1 MLNIH
6 QFLSTYQEQ
15 VNVAVSML
23 ADNHIASRIWSHDYT
38 VWADVPTEITNRL
51 GWLDCPTNMAPQ
63 AAELAAFADEIRAE
77 GFTHVLLL
85 GMGGSSLAPE
95 VFSRIFAGQ
104 TTLTLNIL
112 DSTHPAYVL
121 ETTRTLDPART
132 LYVTSTKSGGT
143 IETLSFFKH
152 FFNDAI
158 EKLGLE
164 KARQHFIAITDPGS
178 GLETLMRE
186 HQIRRIF
193 LNDPNIG
200 GRYSALSHFGLVPAA
215 LVGVDVAQL
224 VARAHAMAEACRPDT
239 DNPGLVLGAILAEL
253 AKAGRDKV
261 TFLTS
266 PTLES
271 FGDWVEQLVAEST
284 GKIGKGILPVVGETL
299 ADASTYGQDRL
310 FVSLTLAGEALA
322 GEPAPDL
329 TALQQAGH
337 PTLAYTL
344 ADRYDL
350 GAQFF
355 LWEFATAVAGHLMDI
370 QPFDQPNVESAKILA
385 RKMMA
390 EYKATGQLPAAETA
404 PLTGD
409 ALRAFLSQARAGDY
423 LSVQAYVH
431 PTREAAD
438 ALQTLRHLLRT
449 RTGLAT
455 TLGFGPR
462 FLHSTGQLHKG
473 DAGNG
478 LFIQFTSDSPENVS
492 IPDEPGKP
500 DSSLTFGTL
509 VQAQAL
515 GDYEALLTATPPRC
529 AIRFHL
535 GTEVVEGVKK
545 LFETV

>member
-350 GAQFF
+350 GAQYF

-545 LFETV
+545 LIETV

>member
-1 MLNIH
+1 
-6 QFLSTYQEQ
+6 
-15 VNVAVSML
+15 
-23 ADNHIASRIWSHDYT
+23 
-38 VWADVPTEITNRL
+38 
-51 GWLDCPTNMAPQ
+51 
-63 AAELAAFADEIRAE
+63 
-77 GFTHVLLL
+77 
-85 GMGGSSLAPE
+85 
-95 VFSRIFAGQ
+95 
-104 TTLTLNIL
+104 
-112 DSTHPAYVL
+112 
-121 ETTRTLDPART
+121 
-132 LYVTSTKSGGT
+132 
-143 IETLSFFKH
+143 
-152 FFNDAI
+152 
-158 EKLGLE
+158 
-164 KARQHFIAITDPGS
+164 
-178 GLETLMRE
+178 
-186 HQIRRIF
+186 
-193 LNDPNIG
+193 
-200 GRYSALSHFGLVPAA
+200 
-215 LVGVDVAQL
+215 
-224 VARAHAMAEACRPDT
+224 
-239 DNPGLVLGAILAEL
+239 
-253 AKAGRDKV
+253 
-261 TFLTS
+261 
-266 PTLES
+266 
-271 FGDWVEQLVAEST
+271 
-284 GKIGKGILPVVGETL
+284 
-299 ADASTYGQDRL
+299 
-310 FVSLTLAGEALA
+310 
-322 GEPAPDL
+322 PAPDL

-350 GAQFF
+350 GAQYF

-545 LFETV
+545 LIETV